1 VALIRDLI
9 IPFED
14 IQPSKKKR
22 RRIRS
27 RKDEIQTRSPE
38 LASECCIAWVIPT
51 YVWHHIGPK
60 YRLIGVLCELEK
72 FSSSKASSF
81 TILFALGDDEDD
93 DEKKNK
99 RSNAEQKS

>member
-1 VALIRDLI
+1 MRALI
-9 IPFED
+9 IPVED

-27 RKDEIQTRSPE
+27 RKDEIQTRTPE
-38 LASECCIAWVIPT
+38 LRSEKCRIAWVIPT
-51 YVWHHIGPK
+51 YVWHNIGPK

-72 FSSSKASSF
+72 FSCSKASSF